1 MRVALGP
8 TSPTALRKSLW
19 SKLVSDQQETLVEF
33 PCDFMIKAM
42 GKATPQFHATVLSII
57 QQHDKAFTADKI
69 IERESKKGTFVSV
82 TFHVYVEN
90 KPQLDAIYQ
99 NLTDS
104 EHVLWSM

>member
-1 MRVALGP
+1 
-8 TSPTALRKSLW
+8 
-19 SKLVSDQQETLVEF
+19 VSTPEEQETLVEF

-42 GKATPQFHATVLSII
+42 GKSTPEFHDTVVSIVK
-57 QQHDKAFTADKI
+57 QHDESFTKDRI
-69 IERESKKGTFVSV
+69 VERESKKGTFVSV

-90 KPQLDAIYQ
+90 KPDLDAIYQ

>member
-1 MRVALGP
+1 M
-8 TSPTALRKSLW
+8 
-19 SKLVSDQQETLVEF
+19 SDEQEQQETLVEF

-42 GKATPQFHATVLSII
+42 GKSNPEFHETVVSIAK
-57 QQHDKAFTADKI
+57 QHDESFTADNVVV
-69 IERESKKGTFVSV
+69 RESKKGTFVSV

-90 KPQLDAIYQ
+90 KPDLDAIYQ

>member
-1 MRVALGP
+1 MSGV
-8 TSPTALRKSLW
+8 TE
-19 SKLVSDQQETLVEF
+19 QQETLVEF

-42 GKATPQFHATVLSII
+42 GKSNPEFHQAVVSIV
-57 QQHDKAFTADKI
+57 QQHDETFTTDKI
-69 IERESKKGTFVSV
+69 VTRESKKGTFVSV

-90 KPQLDAIYQ
+90 KPDLDAIYQ

>member
-1 MRVALGP
+1 M
-8 TSPTALRKSLW
+8 STAEEE
-19 SKLVSDQQETLVEF
+19 QETLVEF

-42 GKATPQFHATVLSII
+42 GKSTPEFHETVVSIV
-57 QQHDKAFTADKI
+57 QQHDKSFTKDKI

-82 TFHVYVEN
+82 TFYVYVES
-90 KPQLDAIYQ
+90 KPELDAIYQ

>member
-1 MRVALGP
+1 V
-8 TSPTALRKSLW
+8 TE
-19 SKLVSDQQETLVEF
+19 QQETLVEF

-42 GKATPQFHATVLSII
+42 GKSNPEFHQAVVSIV
-57 QQHDKAFTADKI
+57 QQHDETFTTDKI
-69 IERESKKGTFVSV
+69 VTRESKKGTFVSV

-90 KPQLDAIYQ
+90 KPDLDAIYQ

>member
-1 MRVALGP
+1 M
-8 TSPTALRKSLW
+8 
-19 SKLVSDQQETLVEF
+19 SDPQQEQETLVKF

-42 GKATPQFHATVLSII
+42 GKSTQTFHDTVISIV
-57 QQHDKAFTADKI
+57 QRHDPSFSADKI
-69 IERESKKGTFVSV
+69 RSRPSKNGNFVSV

-90 KPQLDAIYQ
+90 KPDLDAIYQ

>member
-1 MRVALGP
+1 VEE
-8 TSPTALRKSLW
+8 
-19 SKLVSDQQETLVEF
+19 QQETLVEF

-42 GKATPQFHATVLSII
+42 GKSGPQFNEAVVAIV
-57 QQHDKAFTADKI
+57 QQHDETFTADKMVT
-69 IERESKKGTFVSV
+69 RESKKGTFVSI

>member
-1 MRVALGP
+1 MAEE
-8 TSPTALRKSLW
+8 
-19 SKLVSDQQETLVEF
+19 QETLVKF

-42 GKATPQFHATVLSII
+42 GKSNPEFLQTVLSIV
-57 QQHDKAFTADKI
+57 QRHDSDFTADKI
-69 IERESKKGTFVSV
+69 VERESKKGTFVSV
-82 TFHVYVEN
+82 TFHVHVEN

>member
-1 MRVALGP
+1 MSTP
-8 TSPTALRKSLW
+8 EE
-19 SKLVSDQQETLVEF
+19 QETLVEF

-42 GKATPQFHATVLSII
+42 GKSTPEFHDTVVSIVK
-57 QQHDKAFTADKI
+57 QHDESFTKDRI
-69 IERESKKGTFVSV
+69 VERESKKGTFVSV

-90 KPQLDAIYQ
+90 KPDLDAIYQ

>member
-1 MRVALGP
+1 M
-8 TSPTALRKSLW
+8 
-19 SKLVSDQQETLVEF
+19 SDEQEQQETLVEF

-42 GKATPQFHATVLSII
+42 GKSNPEFHETVVSIVK
-57 QQHDKAFTADKI
+57 QHDESFTADNVVV
-69 IERESKKGTFVSV
+69 RESKKGTFVSV

-90 KPQLDAIYQ
+90 KPDLDAIYQ

>member
-1 MRVALGP
+1 MEE
-8 TSPTALRKSLW
+8 
-19 SKLVSDQQETLVEF
+19 QQETLVEF

-42 GKATPQFHATVLSII
+42 GKSTPEFHDTVVSIVK
-57 QQHDKAFTADKI
+57 QHDESFTKDRI

-90 KPQLDAIYQ
+90 KPDLDAIYQ

>member
-1 MRVALGP
+1 MEE
-8 TSPTALRKSLW
+8 
-19 SKLVSDQQETLVEF
+19 QQETLVEF

-42 GKATPQFHATVLSII
+42 GKSGPHFNDAVVSIV
-57 QQHDKAFTADKI
+57 QQHDETFTADKMVA
-69 IERESKKGTFVSV
+69 RESKKGTFISI

>member
-1 MRVALGP
+1 MDEQP
-8 TSPTALRKSLW
+8 
-19 SKLVSDQQETLVEF
+19 ETLVEF

-42 GKATPQFHATVLSII
+42 GKSNPQFHESVVTII
-57 QQHDKAFTADKI
+57 KQHDETFSADKI
-69 IERESKKGTFVSV
+69 VTRESKKGTFVSV

>member
-1 MRVALGP
+1 MSTTEA
-8 TSPTALRKSLW
+8 
-19 SKLVSDQQETLVEF
+19 QETLVEF

-42 GKATPQFHATVLSII
+42 GKASPEFHDTVVSIV
-57 QQHDKAFTADKI
+57 QKHDESFTKDKI

-82 TFHVYVEN
+82 TFYVYVEN
-90 KPQLDAIYQ
+90 KPDLDAIYQ